1 MVPACGNLTEEMRA
15 KDETAVKDVAYAAK
29 KNELK
34 NLPLSN
40 AFAGTAA
47 ALAGVVERHPAGISD
62 TLYLAGEALMQLVT
76 APVRQ
81 LGIAF
86 IYVNLA
92 EALSAQMKV
101 ALLAAVLLTLPLFC
115 PGRPGNLSGRRS
127 MRKKG
132 VMPENWLW

>member
-1 MVPACGNLTEEMRA
+1 MQL
-15 KDETAVKDVAYAAK
+15 K

-34 NLPLSN
+34 NLPLSTHLLELRRRLLVWLS
-40 AFAGTAA
+40 GT
-47 ALAGVVERHPAGISD
+47 LLVFLILFTWR
-62 TLYLAGEALMQLVT
+62 GEALMQLVT

-101 ALLAAVLLTLPLFC
+101 ALLAAVLLT
-115 PGRPGNLSGRRS
+115 
-127 MRKKG
+127 
-132 VMPENWLW
+132 